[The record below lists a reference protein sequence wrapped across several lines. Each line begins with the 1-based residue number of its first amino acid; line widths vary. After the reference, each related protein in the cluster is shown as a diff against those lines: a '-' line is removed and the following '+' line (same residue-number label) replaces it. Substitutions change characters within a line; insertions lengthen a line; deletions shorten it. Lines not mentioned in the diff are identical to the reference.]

1 MKAQNSTKQILSF
14 IIKEKAQGNTFQ
26 ELNIQMK
33 IMMKGINVKGILEE
47 KISEE
52 LADTMTEKLKEI
64 AKEFDVDLQRMLV

>member
-1 MKAQNSTKQILSF
+1 MSTSKQILNF

-47 KISEE
+47 MVSDDPA
-52 LADTMTEKLKEI
+52 LSEKLKEI
-64 AKEFDVDLQRMLV
+64 AKEFGVDMSKMIG